1 MTNRRILVVEDSPE
15 LRLIL
20 KKYAREEGAELDA
33 VGSAGEA
40 LTLFRTKPYDLV
52 FLDLFLEGGQ
62 DGFSLFKKMKE
73 EAGRLGRA
81 WPPVI
86 ALSAS
91 SFPEDREKC
100 RALGFESFMQKPFR
114 KSDIIDIFQRYL
126 KIEPSPLGPAG
137 LDQDIVELLP
147 AYIRNRQKDLS
158 DMRAAWAAGDRA
170 AVGAIGHR
178 VRGSA
183 GAFGLDQLGLIA
195 GRLEAGARGG
205 GGEDVEEALS
215 KFDDFLRAFCL
226 SNPGLIKVGES
237 EKIKG
242 GGPEAKEKRRGEKN
256 SGR

>member
-1 MTNRRILVVEDSPE
+1 MTSCRILVVEDSPE

-20 KKYAREEGAELDA
+20 EKYAREVGGELDA

-62 DGFSLFKKMKE
+62 DGFRLFEQMKE

-100 RALGFESFMQKPFR
+100 RTLGFESFVPKPFR

-126 KIEPSPLGPAG
+126 QTKPSSLGPAG

-147 AYIRNRQKDLS
+147 AYVRNRQKDLS

-178 VRGSA
+178 VKGSA

-205 GGEDVEEALS
+205 GGEEVEEALS
-215 KFDDFLRAFCL
+215 EFDDFLKAFCF
-226 SNPGLIKVGES
+226 SNPALIKVGES

-242 GGPEAKEKRRGEKN
+242 GRPEAKEKKRGEKN
-256 SGR
+256 SRR